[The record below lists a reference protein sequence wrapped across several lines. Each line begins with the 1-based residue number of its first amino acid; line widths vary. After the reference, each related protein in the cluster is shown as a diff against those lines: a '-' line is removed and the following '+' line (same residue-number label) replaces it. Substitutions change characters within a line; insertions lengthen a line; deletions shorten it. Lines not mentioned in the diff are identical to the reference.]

1 MKDFNNNVLAIG
13 DTVAFLEPNYRHM
26 VAGKVIGFTAKMIRV
41 EYSDIA
47 YYARTRQ
54 VATITCLREPRY
66 VAKIQQPGQ
75 L

>member
-41 EYSDIA
+41 EYSD
-47 YYARTRQ
+47 
-54 VATITCLREPRY
+54 VAL
-66 VAKIQQPGQ
+66 VAEGFWKQKTMPSASSK
-75 L
+75 